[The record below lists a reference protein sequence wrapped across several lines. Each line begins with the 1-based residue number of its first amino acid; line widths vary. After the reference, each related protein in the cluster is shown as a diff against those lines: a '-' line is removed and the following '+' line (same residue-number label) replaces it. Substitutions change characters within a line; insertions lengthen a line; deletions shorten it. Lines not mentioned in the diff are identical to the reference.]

1 MSCEG
6 ELAGVLGRLGFRLSS
21 LLGLWLRGLLR
32 CGLRAL
38 LGCRLRSLL
47 GWRLRRH
54 GGRGLARDRLAG
66 SYRGR
71 GSEELVV
78 AVPLVAIE
86 RRPEIPEAPPER
98 ASDLRQSFWPEH
110 QQSDH

>member
-6 ELAGVLGRLGFRLSS
+6 ELAGVLGRLGFS
-21 LLGLWLRGLLR
+21 LGS
-32 CGLRAL
+32 L
-38 LGCRLRSLL
+38 LGCRLRGLL
-47 GWRLRRH
+47 GCGLRSLPGCGLRRR
-54 GGRGLARDRLAG
+54 GGRGLARHRLAG

-78 AVPLVAIE
+78 AVPLVAVE

-98 ASDLRQSFWPEH
+98 AADLRQSLWPEH